1 MTVNTNWCLP
11 EWVRVCKEYSSA
23 EHHWSRGTESQ
34 QPRTIQSEVGTIQ
47 RLGEG
52 GKRCYKML
60 QDQALAHL
68 SDCFLPPLA
77 SLAVLQSHGSSFC
90 LKNGPRDFALASLST
105 ENAVVPKEC
114 LMSMN

>member
-1 MTVNTNWCLP
+1 MTVNTSWCLS

-52 GKRCYKML
+52 GKRWEVFTSWL
-60 QDQALAHL
+60 L
-68 SDCFLPPLA
+68 CFL
-77 SLAVLQSHGSSFC
+77 AVGC
-90 LKNGPRDFALASLST
+90 
-105 ENAVVPKEC
+105 
-114 LMSMN
+114 